1 MKRCDVAVVGAGVF
15 GSWVALCLREQGLTV
30 TLLDQ
35 YGAANSLC
43 SSGAESRIIRMGYG
57 PNELYTR
64 WSADALDVWKR
75 LADETGEKLFY
86 ETGVLLIAEKHIE
99 QLIDTVASLD
109 KVGIPFQRL
118 SRSELDRM
126 FPQFDFGAVEQGVFE
141 PNSGALCAR
150 RAVKAL
156 VGLCVQKGVEYAEEA
171 VTVSLPKKGPLTCVT
186 TAKGERICA
195 DTFVFACGSWL
206 PKVFP
211 ELLGDRI
218 FVTRQDSF
226 FFSCPSGNKSYCYPN
241 FPVWIEIGV
250 FYGFPDLENMGV
262 KVASDEHGVPF
273 DPDSGSRE
281 TTDAALRTTREFI
294 AKRLPGLKESHVVSS
309 NVCQFENTSN
319 GDFIIDRHP
328 ASDNVWIVGG
338 GSGHGFKHGPSV
350 GRYVRDLILQ
360 GGAIEDRF
368 KLATKEKVKSREIY

>member
-15 GSWVALCLREQGLTV
+15 GSWVAFCLREHGLTV

-75 LADETGEKLFY
+75 LADETGERLFY

-99 QLIDTVASLD
+99 QLVDTVASLD

-126 FPQFDFGAVEQGVFE
+126 FPQFDFGAIEQGVFE

-150 RAVKAL
+150 RAIKAL
-156 VGLCVQKGVEYAEEA
+156 VGLCVQRGVAYAGET
-171 VTVSLPKKGPLTCVT
+171 VTVSLPKKGRLTCVT

-226 FFSCPSGNKSYCYPN
+226 FFSCPSDNRSYCYPN

-250 FYGFPDLENMGV
+250 FYGFPDLENIGV
-262 KVASDEHGVPF
+262 KVASDEHGAPF

-309 NVCQFENTSN
+309 SVCQFENTSN

-350 GRYVRDLILQ
+350 GRYVRDLILH
-360 GGAIEDRF
+360 GGAIEGRF